1 MYASFADQCSI
12 NQSRNGMAEVEE
24 LMENVLTPFPLSIIR
39 LTEFRVILSNEKS
52 RKESD
57 FRYKNGIMVL
67 GSLP

>member
-1 MYASFADQCSI
+1 MYASFVDQCSI

-24 LMENVLTPFPLSIIR
+24 LMENVLTPFPPSIIR
-39 LTEFRVILSNEKS
+39 LTGLRVILSNEKS